1 MVKIE
6 KIKKTKEKIIF
17 SVKDVDQPIANA
29 IRRSIFE
36 IPVIAIDEVE
46 FYKNDSAL
54 YDEMLAHRLGLMP
67 IKAPKTFTLKEECSC
82 DGKGCLK
89 CTASFKL
96 KAVGPCTIYSGD
108 LKGKGAEVV
117 FKEMPLV
124 ILAKDQELEFSATAC
139 LGKALEHSKF
149 SPGMIWF
156 TSTPNIKLDKETESY
171 TDTAEVCPKKA
182 IIIKGNKIEID
193 NLKCDV
199 CEACIEYCNKN
210 NKKAL
215 DISFSE
221 RDFLFNVESFG
232 QLEPEEIFLESI
244 NTLNDNLDAFEK
256 ALSKAK

>member
-6 KIKKTKEKIIF
+6 KIKGTKEKIYF
-17 SVKDVDQPIANA
+17 SVKDADHAVVNA
-29 IRRSIFE
+29 IRRSVFE
-36 IPVIAIDEVE
+36 IPVLAIDEVE

-67 IKAPKTFTLKEECSC
+67 LKAPKTFKLKEDCSC
-82 DGKGCLK
+82 EGKGCLK
-89 CTASFKL
+89 CTASLKL
-96 KAVGPCTIYSGD
+96 KAVGPATIYSGD
-108 LKGKGAEVV
+108 LKGKGVEVV

-124 ILAKDQELEFSATAC
+124 ILAQDQALEFSATAC

-149 SPGMIWF
+149 SPGIMWF
-156 TSTPNIKLDKETESY
+156 TSIPHIKLDKDTETY
-171 TDTAEVCPKKA
+171 IDTAEICPKKA
-182 IIIKGNKIEID
+182 IVIKGNKIEID

-232 QLEPEEIFLESI
+232 QLGPEEIFLGSI
-244 NTLNDNLDAFEK
+244 DALNENLDVFAK
-256 ALSKAK
+256 LLTKAK